1 MASIELLQDK
11 AFTNDIVT
19 KCLTDKCEECTG
31 SYVNRIL
38 NHRLTCKCP
47 CGHAKGADA
56 SCT

>member
-1 MASIELLQDK
+1 MTFNRVLQDK
-11 AFTNDIVT
+11 SFTKDVVT

-31 SYVNRIL
+31 SYINRIL
-38 NHRLTCKCP
+38 DHMLTCKCP